1 MKLDKTDF
9 RPVPHRGKVVFFIQ
23 FSVLFILS
31 DRMYR
36 SYDKKKATLNYL

>member
-31 DRMYR
+31 ARMYR
-36 SYDKKKATLNYL
+36 GYAKKNASLNYL